1 MKKTI
6 FFIMIVVTVGVSS
19 CVQSNDSKVST
30 STNSISDS
38 AVAVGD
44 TTIYDLPTNTAELV
58 DAITYFRQN
67 NKFND
72 RDKNDSKLVVL
83 QGVVEKNGTI
93 SDVKILRPSNI
104 TELDD
109 EALRL
114 IKSAKYAPGKN
125 SNGEDVRS
133 KITIPVQFPAK

>member
-30 STNSISDS
+30 STNSISNS

-67 NKFND
+67 NKFKD
-72 RDKNDSKLVVL
+72 WDKNDSKLVVL
-83 QGVVEKNGTI
+83 QGVVEKDGTI
-93 SDVKILRPSNI
+93 NSVKIMRSSNEK
-104 TELDD
+104 ELDD

-114 IKSAKYAPGKN
+114 IKSAKYSPRKN
-125 SNGEDVRS
+125 STGEDVRS
-133 KITIPVQFPAK
+133 KLTIVVEFPAK

>member
-38 AVAVGD
+38 AVAVCD

-58 DAITYFRQN
+58 DAIN
-67 NKFND
+67 L
-72 RDKNDSKLVVL
+72 SSV
-83 QGVVEKNGTI
+83 
-93 SDVKILRPSNI
+93 
-104 TELDD
+104 
-109 EALRL
+109 
-114 IKSAKYAPGKN
+114 
-125 SNGEDVRS
+125 
-133 KITIPVQFPAK
+133 